1 MPQNIYKVAKTLSS
15 RTNIKTIKIIN
26 DYVHTHLKYHISL
39 FEYQLF
45 DCYKMSSSE
54 KENLLTSYINQ
65 KLIKTYNNQSLK
77 EITTTRHKFNKKF
90 YPFLN
95 YKWLELNGDNITDFY
110 EFIENKEY
118 IYAKYDLK
126 TKNDTKKIKIDLK
139 NYTHVYNDL
148 YLSKMTILESVI
160 KQDEVLERLNPN
172 NLSFI
177 RFITFKDDIIFSYL
191 VTSKED
197 YEVTASNQII
207 ASINLD
213 TGLID
218 SPFYDLEK
226 NIYEEHPLTK
236 SPLLW
241 LTIPKWPRTK
251 RLVSRIKDTIPDN
264 KYLQIDIAMT
274 SEGPSLK
281 DISTCPNYQE
291 FQLLSLLNHQKLI
304 KDIFN

>member
-1 MPQNIYKVAKTLSS
+1 MNCLRCFYDFIQNK
-15 RTNIKTIKIIN
+15 N
-26 DYVHTHLKYHISL
+26 
-39 FEYQLF
+39 
-45 DCYKMSSSE
+45 
-54 KENLLTSYINQ
+54 
-65 KLIKTYNNQSLK
+65 
-77 EITTTRHKFNKKF
+77 
-90 YPFLN
+90 
-95 YKWLELNGDNITDFY
+95 
-110 EFIENKEY
+110 Y

-126 TKNDTKKIKIDLK
+126 SKNDTKKIRIDLK
-139 NYTHVYNDL
+139 NYTTVYNDL
-148 YLSKMTILESVI
+148 YLSKMTILESAI
-160 KQDEVLERLNPN
+160 KQDEVLDRLNPN

-218 SPFYDLEK
+218 SPFYDLAK

-241 LTIPKWPRTK
+241 LTIPKWPRTL
-251 RLVSRIKDTIPDN
+251 RLVNRIKNTIPDN
-264 KYLQIDIAMT
+264 KYLQIDIVMT
-274 SEGPSLK
+274 KDGPSLK
-281 DISTCPNYQE
+281 DISIAPNYQE

-304 KDIFN
+304 KDMFK

>member
-1 MPQNIYKVAKTLSS
+1 M
-15 RTNIKTIKIIN
+15 TN
-26 DYVHTHLKYHISL
+26 
-39 FEYQLF
+39 E
-45 DCYKMSSSE
+45 E
-54 KENLLTSYINQ
+54 KQNLLTNKYNQ

-77 EITTTRHKFNKKF
+77 EITYSRHKFNKKF

-110 EFIENKEY
+110 DFVQNKNY

-126 TKNDTKKIKIDLK
+126 AKNDTKKIKIDLK
-139 NYTHVYNDL
+139 NYTTVYNDL
-148 YLSKMTILESVI
+148 YLSKMTILESAI
-160 KQDEVLERLNPN
+160 KQDEVLDRLNPN

-177 RFITFKDDIIFSYL
+177 RFITFKDNIIFSYL

-197 YEVTASNQII
+197 YEVTTSNQII

-218 SPFYDLEK
+218 SPFYDLSK

-241 LTIPKWPRTK
+241 LTIPKWPRTL
-251 RLVSRIKDTIPDN
+251 RLVNRIQNTIPDN
-264 KYLQIDIAMT
+264 KYLQIDIVMT
-274 SEGPSLK
+274 NDGPSLK
-281 DISTCPNYQE
+281 DISTMPNYQE
-291 FQLLSLLNHQKLI
+291 FQLLSLLNHHKLI
-304 KDIFN
+304 KDMFE

>member
-1 MPQNIYKVAKTLSS
+1 MSQNIYKVDKTLSS
-15 RTNIKTIKIIN
+15 RTNIKIIKIIN
-26 DYVHTHLKYHISL
+26 DYLHTNLKYHISL

-45 DCYKMSSSE
+45 DCYKMSPSE
-54 KENLLTSYINQ
+54 KENLLTNYINQ

-77 EITTTRHKFNKKF
+77 EIITTRHKFNKKF

-95 YKWLELNGDNITDFY
+95 YKWLEFNGDNITDFY

-118 IYAKYDLK
+118 IHAKYDLK

-264 KYLQIDIAMT
+264 KYLQIDIVMT
-274 SEGPSLK
+274 SDGPSLK

>member
-1 MPQNIYKVAKTLSS
+1 MTHQNLYKVAKTLSS
-15 RTNIKTIKIIN
+15 RTNIKTISIIN
-26 DYVHTHLKYHISL
+26 DYLRCQYKYHINL
-39 FEYQLF
+39 LEYQLF
-45 DCYKMSSSE
+45 VCNMSDNDKS
-54 KENLLTSYINQ
+54 NVLTLKDNQ
-65 KLIKTYNNQSLK
+65 KLIKSYNNQSLK
-77 EITTTRHKFNKKF
+77 EITGSRHKFNKKF

-110 EFIENKEY
+110 DFIQNKNY

-126 TKNDTKKIKIDLK
+126 SKNDTNKIKIDLK
-139 NYTHVYNDL
+139 NYTTVYNDL
-148 YLSKMTILESVI
+148 YLSKMTILESAI
-160 KQDEVLERLNPN
+160 KQDEVLDRLNPN

-197 YEVTASNQII
+197 YEVTANNQII

-218 SPFYDLEK
+218 SPFYDLAK

-241 LTIPKWPRTK
+241 LTIPKWPRTL
-251 RLVSRIKDTIPDN
+251 RLVNRIKNTIPDN
-264 KYLQIDIAMT
+264 KYLQIDIVMT
-274 SEGPSLK
+274 KDGPSLK
-281 DISTCPNYQE
+281 DISIAPNYQE

-304 KDIFN
+304 KDMFK

>member
-1 MPQNIYKVAKTLSS
+1 MPKSIYKYAKTLSKHQD
-15 RTNIKTIKIIN
+15 IKPLKIVN
-26 DYVHTHLKYHISL
+26 DYFYSHFKYHISNQD
-39 FEYQLF
+39 YQLF
-45 DCYKMSSSE
+45 DCYKMTTQD
-54 KENLLTSYINQ
+54 KENLLTNTINQ
-65 KLIKTYNNQSLK
+65 RLIKSYNNSNLK
-77 EITTTRHKFNKKF
+77 EIITTRHKFNKEF

-95 YKWLELNGDNITDFY
+95 YKWLELSGDNITDFY
-110 EFIENKEY
+110 DFIKDKEY

-126 TKNDTKKIKIDLK
+126 TKNDTKKIKVDLK
-139 NYTHVYNDL
+139 NYTNVYNDL
-148 YLSKMTILESVI
+148 FLSKMTILESAI

-172 NLSFI
+172 NLSFL

-197 YEVTASNQII
+197 YEVTTSKEII

-251 RLVSRIKDTIPDN
+251 RLVNRIKDTIPDN
-264 KYLQIDIAMT
+264 KYLQIDIVMT
-274 SEGPSLK
+274 TDGPSLK
-281 DISTCPNYQE
+281 DISISPNYQE
-291 FQLLSLLNHQKLI
+291 FQLLSLLNHQKTI
-304 KDIFN
+304 KNIFN

>member
-26 DYVHTHLKYHISL
+26 DYLHTHLKYHISL

-45 DCYKMSSSE
+45 DCYKMSPSE
-54 KENLLTSYINQ
+54 KENLLTNYINQ

-77 EITTTRHKFNKKF
+77 EIIITRHKFNKKF

-177 RFITFKDDIIFSYL
+177 RFITFKDNIIFSYL

-207 ASINLD
+207 A
-213 TGLID
+213 
-218 SPFYDLEK
+218 
-226 NIYEEHPLTK
+226 
-236 SPLLW
+236 
-241 LTIPKWPRTK
+241 
-251 RLVSRIKDTIPDN
+251 
-264 KYLQIDIAMT
+264 
-274 SEGPSLK
+274 
-281 DISTCPNYQE
+281 
-291 FQLLSLLNHQKLI
+291 
-304 KDIFN
+304 